1 MSKMLEQAIID
12 AEALREAALK
22 SAEQSII
29 EKYSEEVKTA
39 IDQLLEQP
47 EDEISGLD
55 FEDAAGD
62 ASEGPTD
69 EFPDVPRAD
78 TDGDDMCPCPD
89 EGEEIVID
97 LMKIA
102 QELED
107 EMTDRED
114 IVSDVE
120 DELQDADQEEE
131 EDEMALQEDQDLDI
145 PEEWIDQ
152 LVEKVNLNVTPVPG
166 GQPGGTTNKTMER
179 ELENIIKARLAVD
192 AEAEEATPTE
202 QASDPVDTEKLVQIA
217 STEELELNEQIETL
231 TKDKKDLVKSNN
243 DLKKLM
249 SKMKVKLEEVNL
261 TNAQLYYTNKVL
273 GSTSLNERQKTNIV
287 ESLSNTSSV
296 EETKVIFD
304 TLQSAVG
311 SDTKVRPQSLD
322 EAVSR
327 PSTTLP
333 RREEKRV
340 NENTSSRWKALAG
353 IHKD

>member
-120 DELQDADQEEE
+120 DELQDAD
-131 EDEMALQEDQDLDI
+131 I

-217 STEELELNEQIETL
+217 STKELELNEQIETL